1 MNVTLRTAVV
11 ERSGEDYLQIKGSN
25 MLVDMSG
32 MHMHFSNLL
41 NDATLSDGV
50 NAMLNENQHLLI
62 NELRVAI
69 GRAFERPLVRIAGPM
84 FERYPYREMFTSDDD
99 VVNDANENAPKTRRD
114 V

>member
-32 MHMHFSNLL
+32 MHMSFDNLL

-62 NELRVAI
+62 NELRVAM
-69 GRAFERPLVRIAGPM
+69 GRAFERPVVRIAGPL
-84 FERYPYREMFTSDDD
+84 FERFPYREFFATDD
-99 VVNDANENAPKTRRD
+99 VVVNDTNGNAPTAREGD
-114 V
+114 

>member
-11 ERSGEDYLQIKGSN
+11 ERSGEDYLQIKGSS

-32 MHMHFSNLL
+32 MHMSFSNLL

-69 GRAFERPLVRIAGPM
+69 GRAFEKPLVRIAGPL
-84 FERYPYREMFTSDDD
+84 FERFPYREFFATDD
-99 VVNDANENAPKTRRD
+99 VVNDTNGNAQTTREGD
-114 V
+114 